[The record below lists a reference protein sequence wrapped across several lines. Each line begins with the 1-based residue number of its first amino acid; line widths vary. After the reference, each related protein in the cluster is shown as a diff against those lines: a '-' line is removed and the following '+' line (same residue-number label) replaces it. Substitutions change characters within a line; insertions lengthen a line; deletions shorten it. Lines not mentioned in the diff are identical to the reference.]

1 MKSKENRYEVAML
14 EGRPGWYRCTDT
26 ESGVEMDFDA
36 DDPNAR
42 QDVRVPERY
51 GADVTAIARLMREM
65 GDFLSV
71 WLTAQKEFVEG
82 CLLAEIDRQKRHE

>member
-36 DDPNAR
+36 AT
-42 QDVRVPERY
+42 
-51 GADVTAIARLMREM
+51 G
-65 GDFLSV
+65 
-71 WLTAQKEFVEG
+71 EG
-82 CLLAEIDRQKRHE
+82 HSGFFG

>member
-1 MKSKENRYEVAML
+1 M
-14 EGRPGWYRCTDT
+14 
-26 ESGVEMDFDA
+26 
-36 DDPNAR
+36 
-42 QDVRVPERY
+42 RVPERY
-51 GADVTAIARLMREM
+51 GTDVTAIARLMREM

>member
-1 MKSKENRYEVAML
+1 MKSKENRYEVDPL

-51 GADVTAIARLMREM
+51 WADATTIARLMREM
-65 GDFLSV
+65 GDFLSG
-71 WLTAQKEFVEG
+71 WLTEKSA
-82 CLLAEIDRQKRHE
+82 R